1 MNFLVSPGKMQF
13 HFLENKIFFLWLQN
27 ARWFFSKHTWKHDMM
42 FSVYS
47 VKMVTAWKVSK
58 YGVFSDPYCPVF
70 GVNLCIR
77 SECRKTRTR
86 KNSVFGHFSRSGHF
100 FPYKHEIILLSKKQR
115 WSTPKNTPKDDISGI
130 TAKDNAQPRK
140 DDIDILG

>member
-1 MNFLVSPGKMQF
+1 MQDGSS
-13 HFLENKIFFLWLQN
+13 QN
-27 ARWFFSKHTWKHDMM
+27 IYGNMM
-42 FSVYS
+42 FSVRS

-58 YGVFSDPYCPVF
+58 YGVFSDPYRPVF

-77 SECRKTRTR
+77 SECKKTRTR
-86 KNSVFGHFSRSGHF
+86 KNSVFGHLSRSGHF

-130 TAKDNAQPRK
+130 TAKDNAQPKK